1 MKSPIEQVLEVLRIL
16 RERPSK
22 MEIDIGLMQQLYTGV
37 LSSIQADITE
47 LLGRRKLVRALIL
60 CISTSGSI
68 RQTRRRISES
78 TKKTIQVEV
87 FFLGN
92 KKP

>member
-16 RERPSK
+16 RERPTTTE
-22 MEIDIGLMQQLYTGV
+22 EIDIGLMEHLYTEV

-60 CISTSGSI
+60 
-68 RQTRRRISES
+68 
-78 TKKTIQVEV
+78 
-87 FFLGN
+87 
-92 KKP
+92 